1 MITKALA
8 FQTSDGQT
16 HSGLGLAQQHEVE
29 ILANSKWTGQELPN
43 VKDLSKWIVEHG
55 DKLVDILTTKPTS
68 KVRARKINGGT
79 KKRAATATAA
89 V

>member
-16 HSGLGLAQQHEVE
+16 HASLAAAQSHEMQ
-29 ILANSKWTGQELPN
+29 ILLESLVMTESTPNEDVAN
-43 VKDLSKWIVEHG
+43 WIISNC
-55 DKLVDILTTKPTS
+55 DKLIDILTTKPTS

-79 KKRAATATAA
+79 KKCMATAPASA
-89 V
+89 